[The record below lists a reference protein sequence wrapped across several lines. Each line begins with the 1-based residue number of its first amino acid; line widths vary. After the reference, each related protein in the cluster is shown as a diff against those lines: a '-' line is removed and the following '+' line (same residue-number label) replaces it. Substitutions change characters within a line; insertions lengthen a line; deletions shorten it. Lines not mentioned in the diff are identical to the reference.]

1 MTGFKIAI
9 TTPGCDEAW
18 VRPDRSS
25 KGGLWITTRDRAGV
39 FALEDVA
46 VAVSTLE
53 AMCPTSVIEVL
64 GAVESPS

>member
-25 KGGLWITTRDRAGV
+25 KGGLWITTKDRAGV
-39 FALEDVA
+39 FALEDIDA
-46 VAVSTLE
+46 AVSMLE
-53 AMCPTSVIEVL
+53 TMCPTSIIEVL
-64 GAVESPS
+64 GTVESPA